1 MDQSIDPRPKAR
13 TSGDTLRESEEL
25 VSVRSGGWRFL
36 VPLRHVERVLP
47 AAMPA
52 ARPDA
57 AAAAPVV
64 AIGAALVPVVFASA
78 LVGAAEVTLAA
89 GQQMVLL
96 KDRGR
101 RAVLWVDAVEDVV
114 AHAAAPPAADAAG
127 GQLVLGWSGRERPL
141 AVLDVSRL
149 LTLATRIAPQGE
161 A

>member
-1 MDQSIDPRPKAR
+1 MAQSSAPRSVVR
-13 TSGDTLRESEEL
+13 TSGDTLRECEDL
-25 VSVRSGGWRFL
+25 VLVRSGGWRFL

-57 AAAAPVV
+57 ARAAPVV
-64 AIGAALVPVVFASA
+64 AIGAALVPAVFASA
-78 LVGAAEVTLAA
+78 LVGAAEVTLSA

-96 KDRGR
+96 GDRGR

-114 AHAAAPPAADAAG
+114 PHAAAPPAADAPG
-127 GQLVLGWSGRERPL
+127 GELVLGWSGRERPL
-141 AVLDVSRL
+141 AVLDVARL
-149 LTLATRIAPQGE
+149 LALATRTAHEGE